1 MSLGPRP
8 WHGPP
13 HHDARAAGARPPAE
27 HERHDDGE
35 AARLAVGLRLGVRI
49 AVTWLLYVLPAALA
63 PSAYGARIAGPVS
76 LGVLL
81 AVVPCAVAVHALVAY
96 GRRADRLDRSHRS
109 HRSEPRPGVRRWS

>member
-1 MSLGPRP
+1 MSFGPRP

-13 HHDARAAGARPPAE
+13 HHDEPAAGARPPAE

-49 AVTWLLYVLPAALA
+49 AVVWLLYVLPAALVPA
-63 PSAYGARIAGPVS
+63 VYGTRIAGPVS

-96 GRRADRLDRSHRS
+96 GRRVDRL
-109 HRSEPRPGVRRWS
+109 EPRPDARGWS